1 MGVLGSGTSSEEPGD
16 NRPAIWYACGMNKAG
31 DRDFVAGYVAIAGKP
46 NVGKSTLLNRLLNF
60 PLSIVTPRPQT
71 TRHKLLG
78 ILSEDNYQ
86 VVFLDSPGLMVP
98 RSTLQKL
105 MLKAAWSA
113 IEEADLVLLM
123 VEPRQGEFDDQPYV
137 LKRLEKAKKRVIL
150 AINKIDLI
158 PKPDLLP
165 VIAMAGQR
173 YGFEEILPISA
184 LKADGLDRLKQV
196 IVSRLPHQPPFYP
209 PGELT
214 DRPQRFF
221 VGEIVRQK
229 VFEQFG
235 DEIPYSVAVSVEEYE
250 ERAGSKDYI
259 KATIVCERAS
269 QKGMLIGKKGEA
281 IKRLGKA
288 ARDDI
293 EALTGK
299 AVFLDLKVDVVK
311 KWRKEEDRIRR
322 LGQV

>member
-1 MGVLGSGTSSEEPGD
+1 VSSPD
-16 NRPAIWYACGMNKAG
+16 
-31 DRDFVAGYVAIAGKP
+31 DQDFISGYVAIAGKP
-46 NVGKSTLLNRLLNF
+46 NVGKSTLLNKLLNY

-86 VVFLDSPGLMVP
+86 VIFLDTPGLMVP
-98 RSTLQKL
+98 RYTLQKL

-123 VEPRQGEFDDQPYV
+123 IEPSPDQFDEQPYV
-137 LKRLEKAKKRVIL
+137 LERLSSAGKRVCL
-150 AINKIDLI
+150 VINKIDLI

-165 VIAMAGQR
+165 VIATSAER
-173 YGFEEILPISA
+173 FDFEEIVPVSA
-184 LKADGLDRLKQV
+184 LHADGLKKLKQV
-196 IVSRLPHQPPFYP
+196 ILSRLPRQPPFYP

-221 VGEIVRQK
+221 AGEIIRQK

-235 DEIPYSVAVSVEEYE
+235 EEIPYSVAVSVEEYK
-250 ERAGSKDYI
+250 EREGSKDYI
-259 KATIVCERAS
+259 KALIVCERES
-269 QKGMLIGKKGEA
+269 QKGMLIGKRGEA
-281 IKRLGKA
+281 IKRLGRT

-293 EALTGK
+293 EALTGRS
-299 AVFLDLKVDVVK
+299 VFLELRVEVVR
-311 KWRKEEDRIRR
+311 KWRKEEERIRR

>member
-1 MGVLGSGTSSEEPGD
+1 MDKT
-16 NRPAIWYACGMNKAG
+16 A
-31 DRDFVAGYVAIAGKP
+31 DRDFVSGYVAIAGKP

-78 ILSEDNYQ
+78 ILSEDDYQ

-98 RSTLQKL
+98 KYTLQKL
-105 MLKAAWSA
+105 MLKTAWSA

-123 VEPRQGEFDDQPYV
+123 IEPRQGEFDAQPYV
-137 LKRLEKAKKRVIL
+137 LQRLEKAKKRVIL

-165 VIAMAGQR
+165 VIATSR
-173 YGFEEILPISA
+173 ERFGFEEVLPVSA
-184 LKADGLDRLKQV
+184 LHADGLDRLKQM

-209 PGELT
+209 PGDLT

-235 DEIPYSVAVSVEEYE
+235 EEIPYSVAVSVDEYE
-250 ERAGSKDYI
+250 ERPGPKDYI
-259 KATIVCERAS
+259 KVTIVCERES
-269 QKGMLIGKKGEA
+269 QKGILIGKRGEA

-293 EALTGK
+293 EAWIGK
-299 AVFLDLKVDVVK
+299 AVFLDMKVEVIR
-311 KWRKEEDRIRR
+311 KWRKEEDRIRQ

>member
-1 MGVLGSGTSSEEPGD
+1 MQKEKSGETDPGME
-16 NRPAIWYACGMNKAG
+16 NTAG
-31 DRDFVAGYVAIAGKP
+31 GDFVSGYVAIAGKP

-60 PLSIVTPRPQT
+60 PLSIVTARPQT

-78 ILSEDNYQ
+78 ILSEANYQ

-98 RSTLQKL
+98 KYTLQKL

-123 VEPRQGEFDDQPYV
+123 IEPRRGAFDDQPYV
-137 LKRLEKAKKRVIL
+137 LKRLEQEKRRVIL
-150 AINKIDLI
+150 AINKIDLV

-165 VIAMAGQR
+165 VIEEAGQR
-173 YGFEEILPISA
+173 FPFEEILPISA
-184 LKADGLDRLKQV
+184 LRSDGLEDLKEAV
-196 IVSRLPHQPPFYP
+196 VSRLPRQPPFYP

-235 DEIPYSVAVSVEEYE
+235 EEIPYSVAVSVEEYE
-250 ERAGSKDYI
+250 EREASKDYI
-259 KATIVCERAS
+259 RAVIVCERNS
-269 QKGMLIGKKGEA
+269 QKGILIGKRGEA

-288 ARDDI
+288 ARDDV
-293 EALTGK
+293 EALTGRP
-299 AVFLDLKVDVVK
+299 VFLELKVEVVR
-311 KWRKEEDRIRR
+311 KWRKDEDRIKR

>member
-1 MGVLGSGTSSEEPGD
+1 MDMAE
-16 NRPAIWYACGMNKAG
+16 
-31 DRDFVAGYVAIAGKP
+31 DRDFVSGYVAIAGKP

-60 PLSIVTPRPQT
+60 PLSIVSPRPQT
-71 TRHKLLG
+71 TRHNLLG

-98 RSTLQKL
+98 KYTLQKL

-113 IEEADLVLLM
+113 IEEADLVLLLIR
-123 VEPRQGEFDDQPYV
+123 PSPGEFDDQPNV
-137 LKRLEKAKKRVIL
+137 LERLEQTGKRVIL

-158 PKPDLLP
+158 PRSDLLP
-165 VIAMAGQR
+165 IIAMSR
-173 YGFEEILPISA
+173 ERFCFEEILPISA
-184 LKADGLDRLKQV
+184 LRADGLDRLKQV
-196 IVSRLPHQPPFYP
+196 IVARLPHQPPFYP

-235 DEIPYSVAVSVEEYE
+235 EEIPYSVAVSVEEYE
-250 ERAGSKDYI
+250 ERPGSKDYI
-259 KATIVCERAS
+259 QATIVCERES
-269 QKGMLIGKKGEA
+269 QKGMLIGKGGEA
-281 IKRLGKA
+281 IKRLGTA

-299 AVFLDLKVDVVK
+299 AVFLELKVAVVK
-311 KWRKEEDRIRR
+311 KWRDEEERIRR